1 LRRIAEANRLLVA
14 SRRSIDRQRDIIGR
28 LDRIGIDSAKQHALL
43 TLLVGEH
50 ADREERLAQLLDRL
64 KTQPDQKLD
73 SQGISAKVERDR
85 AEAQVSDAKAR
96 LSQYIDSQR

>member
-1 LRRIAEANRLLVA
+1 MDQQEGLRRIAEANRLLVE

-28 LDRIGIDSAKQHALL
+28 LERIGIDSAKQHALL

-73 SQGISAKVERDR
+73 S
-85 AEAQVSDAKAR
+85 
-96 LSQYIDSQR
+96 